1 MGCHRTSLG
10 VIVLLFFLLI
20 NLPVAIRADGGLWV
34 KYSGNPV
41 ITPTPGTW
49 DADYVAQP
57 RVLFDGSEYRMWYVG
72 SSQKARAIGFASS
85 ADGVTWTKSSG
96 PVLAPGPEG
105 AWDGAFVGLGSVVWD
120 GNRFLMWYV
129 GAGFTSFQT
138 GAVGMATS
146 PDGINWGKYAGNP
159 VLRPSSIDQRLIT
172 TPYVIKPFGSPLY
185 NMWYAARRSADPPSS
200 SVLRIIYAT
209 SLDGINWDK
218 FATSALSPSDEPSA
232 WDSGSVYAPSVFYD
246 NYSRTFGM
254 WYTGLSQAS
263 IVPNIG
269 FAISKDG
276 IAFTNSTKKPLLSQT
291 AGAWDS
297 GGVEN
302 QDVILTPTGF
312 TIYYD
317 GISVNAGNMI
327 GLARAPQGFAIP
339 EFPAS
344 NTVLILTGLT
354 LMISFIRKRKK
365 S

>member
-1 MGCHRTSLG
+1 M
-10 VIVLLFFLLI
+10 FLLI
-20 NLPVAIRADGGLWV
+20 NLPVVTWADGNQWA

-41 ITPTPGTW
+41 IAPTAGAW

-57 RVLFDGSEYRMWYVG
+57 RVLFDGVQYRMWYVG
-72 SSQKARAIGFASS
+72 SSQKATAIGFANST
-85 ADGVTWTKSSG
+85 DGVAWTKTPG
-96 PVLAPGPEG
+96 PVLTPGSHD
-105 AWDGAFVGLGSVVWD
+105 AWDGAFIGLGSVVWD
-120 GNRFLMWYV
+120 GSQFLMWYV
-129 GAGFTSFQT
+129 GAGYTSFQT
-138 GAVGMATS
+138 GAVGLATS

-172 TPYVIKPFGSPLY
+172 TPYVIKPAGSPLY
-185 NMWYAARRSADPPSS
+185 NMWYAARRLADPPSS

-209 SLDGINWDK
+209 SLDGITWDK
-218 FATSALSPSDEPSA
+218 FATPALSPSNEPSA

-263 IVPNIG
+263 IVPSIG
-269 FAISKDG
+269 FATSKDG
-276 IAFTNSTKKPLLSQT
+276 ITFTNSTISPFLTQT
-291 AGAWDS
+291 PGAWDS

-302 QDVILTPTGF
+302 QDVVLTPTGL

-317 GISVNAGNMI
+317 GISVNAGNKI

-344 NTVLILTGLT
+344 NTVLILTVLMT
-354 LMISFIRKRKK
+354 LMIPLIRKRKK
-365 S
+365 N